1 MTKIPIEIT
10 AKEILQTYVGSNDY
24 LLELKNT
31 LVTKKRLPI
40 TRNIAEYIINNHKI
54 KPIVLNK
61 KYALHKSCRKFIQ
74 TQYNLETEPEFIFIN
89 KLLTRKGGTIHV
101 WGCFRD
107 DCKFYSSI
115 YITKNAIKRVKSVEL
130 PSFEQ
135 YKRKPLPHQ
144 LPAIKALLENDKFI
158 LADDMGLG
166 KMELITNKL
175 YTPNGRKKIGDILV
189 GDRVI
194 GSDGKPCNVTGVYPQ
209 GEMGLYK
216 VTFNDGYSVKCGG
229 EHLWSVA
236 STNNGVNNKN
246 RETKYVTL
254 SVNQMLDNNLIM
266 EQKGVVWN
274 EKRTYKYSTFYKKP
288 NGDSKWQIPIVQP
301 IHFEN
306 NDELPIDPYLLGLSL
321 GDGHITNTTIIF
333 QVHEND
339 YDELFNS
346 YDLTENKK
354 DLNRRKGNIY
364 IGDEILN
371 GLKLSN
377 TRSDTKFIPDIY
389 KYSSIDDRLA
399 ILQGLMD
406 TDGHCM
412 KSENGNFIGTEYAT
426 VSEKLADDVAEIV
439 HSLGGIVRKKSKIGS
454 YKKEDGTKVICK
466 RCYRLNIKMPDGMNP
481 FRLKR
486 KANAYNP
493 PKKYKVSRYIQNIEP
508 CGVGEAVCISV
519 DSPDKLYVTEHAI
532 VTHNTTSS
540 IMAALTGGYKRILV
554 VCTATLKLNW
564 KKEIETFESSNDIS
578 IVEGSD
584 FTCKKWTIINYD
596 ILKNFHFL
604 PEKGQKPE
612 DVSESII
619 DFYKFDLVIADECFP
634 YKTLVDTNVGKLEIG
649 EIVEKSL
656 NVNILSYNINSS
668 RLEYKPIKRWIK
680 KENDTILKLSLQN
693 GLFIECTPNHKVY
706 VKNKGYVRAD
716 KININDEL
724 LTLSES
730 VNEETNME
738 EGLFL
743 FKKLLTST
751 PKSNRCELAIKNE
764 GKCFKKEKNRNRKN
778 LRLLQRGFSNKKQI
792 ETFLQPELL
801 GKVEN
806 ESTRNKKESTQP
818 IRNRKNK
825 NIKYKKLQRKS
836 RSGVIFI
843 GTDETLE
850 SNEQSIFNREDEKF
864 VKRSNILSS
873 WWERKNNAGTE
884 NVRPFGGSLEI
895 TSPNQHCGCK
905 REFQIITTSVPSGLR
920 ERRFKNRNRGRW
932 ENTPNQEMEIF
943 GQKKNRSLGSIRV
956 EDIEILESGS
966 GRSDRKLFEGDKR
979 VYNIEVADNHNYFA
993 DGILVSN
1000 CHYLKNATSNRT
1012 KLFND
1017 FAMKIPTRWLLTGT
1031 PITNKPI
1038 DIFNLLYLCD
1048 SPLTDN
1054 WVHFVRRYCEGK
1066 QFNRKG
1072 TTQKYWVTGG
1082 ASNLSELN
1090 EYISDTF
1097 LRRLKKDAV
1106 DLPEK
1111 TIKEVYLP
1119 LTMSKRYTDYLE
1131 DYKKWMDEQEE
1142 NDIKPKPSEHLT
1154 QLVKVRQLLSE
1165 DKAKHSIEL
1174 AEEFIETGNKVIIFS
1189 CFTNTLSEIYE
1200 HFGKSAVMIDGS
1212 VSAKNRDVA
1221 VERFQNDPK
1230 IKVFCGNIVA
1240 AGAGITLT
1248 EGTIVIFNDLDW
1260 VPANH
1265 AQATDRVHRIGQTKD
1280 VYIIYL
1286 LVDDTIDNVMHKGLQ
1301 DKMRNIQLALGDQ
1314 VFTDISLVNEVINA
1328 VKD

>member
-10 AKEILQTYVGSNDY
+10 AKEILQTYNGSNDY
-24 LLELKNT
+24 LLELKNI

-40 TRNIAEYIINNHKI
+40 TINIAEYIINNHKI
-54 KPIVLNK
+54 KPIELNK
-61 KYALHKSCRKFIQ
+61 KYTLHKSCRKFIQ

-101 WGCFRD
+101 WGCFHD
-107 DCKFYSSI
+107 DCKFYTSI
-115 YITKNAIKRVKSVEL
+115 YLTKNAIKRVKSVEL
-130 PSFEQ
+130 PAFDQ
-135 YKRKPLPHQ
+135 YKRQPLPHQ

-166 KMELITNKL
+166 KMELIDNQVF
-175 YTPNGRKKIGDILV
+175 TPFGRKKIGDLTIN
-189 GDRVI
+189 DKVI
-194 GSDGKPCNVTGVYPQ
+194 GSDGKPYNVTGIYPQ
-209 GEMGLYK
+209 GIKELYNI
-216 VTFNDGYSVKCGG
+216 TFNDGYSIKCGG
-229 EHLWSVA
+229 EHLWTVLS
-236 STNNGVNNKN
+236 NNSGENSKN
-246 RETKYVTL
+246 RINRYITL
-254 SVNQMLDNNLIM
+254 STNQMLDKHLVL
-266 EQKGVVWN
+266 EQKGYGWN
-274 EKRTYKYSTFYKKP
+274 EKKSYKYATYYKNK
-288 NGDSKWQIPIVQP
+288 NGASKWQIPIVKP
-301 IHFEN
+301 IEFYTN
-306 NDELPIDPYLLGLSL
+306 NNLPIEPYLLGLIL
-321 GDGHITNTTIIF
+321 GDGHNRVKSVGFTF
-333 QVHEND
+333 H
-339 YDELFNS
+339 
-346 YDLTENKK
+346 K
-354 DLNRRKGNIY
+354 DDF
-364 IGDEILN
+364 DEILSGIKIN
-371 GLKLSN
+371 EIKSNKPNVRICNYYLNNELIDLGLVNKKSYE
-377 TRSDTKFIPDIY
+377 KFIPDIY
-389 KYSSIDDRLA
+389 KYSSIKDRLA

-406 TDGHCM
+406 TDGHVM
-412 KSENGNFIGTEYAT
+412 ISKNEKQSSFQGTEYAT
-426 VSEKLADDVAEIV
+426 VSEQLANDVAEIV
-439 HSLGGIVRKKSKIGS
+439 HSLGGIVRKKFKIGS
-454 YKKEDGTKVICK
+454 YKKPDGTKVICK
-466 RCYRLNIKMPDGMNP
+466 RCYRLNIKLPDGMNP

-486 KANAYNP
+486 KSDAYNQ
-493 PKKYKVSRYIQNIEP
+493 PKKYKVGRYIKDIKP
-508 CGVGEAVCISV
+508 CGSGEAVCISV

-532 VTHNTTSS
+532 VTHNTTSA

-564 KKEIETFESSNDIS
+564 KKEIETFESSKDIS

-596 ILKNFHFL
+596 ILKNFHFI

-612 DVSESII
+612 DVPHSVI
-619 DFYKFDLVIADECFP
+619 DFYKFDLVIADE
-634 YKTLVDTNVGKLEIG
+634 
-649 EIVEKSL
+649 
-656 NVNILSYNINSS
+656 
-668 RLEYKPIKRWIK
+668 
-680 KENDTILKLSLQN
+680 
-693 GLFIECTPNHKVY
+693 
-706 VKNKGYVRAD
+706 A
-716 KININDEL
+716 
-724 LTLSES
+724 
-730 VNEETNME
+730 
-738 EGLFL
+738 
-743 FKKLLTST
+743 
-751 PKSNRCELAIKNE
+751 
-764 GKCFKKEKNRNRKN
+764 
-778 LRLLQRGFSNKKQI
+778 
-792 ETFLQPELL
+792 
-801 GKVEN
+801 
-806 ESTRNKKESTQP
+806 
-818 IRNRKNK
+818 
-825 NIKYKKLQRKS
+825 
-836 RSGVIFI
+836 
-843 GTDETLE
+843 
-850 SNEQSIFNREDEKF
+850 
-864 VKRSNILSS
+864 
-873 WWERKNNAGTE
+873 
-884 NVRPFGGSLEI
+884 
-895 TSPNQHCGCK
+895 
-905 REFQIITTSVPSGLR
+905 
-920 ERRFKNRNRGRW
+920 
-932 ENTPNQEMEIF
+932 
-943 GQKKNRSLGSIRV
+943 
-956 EDIEILESGS
+956 
-966 GRSDRKLFEGDKR
+966 
-979 VYNIEVADNHNYFA
+979 
-993 DGILVSN
+993 
-1000 CHYLKNATSNRT
+1000 HYLKNATSNRT

-1038 DIFNLLYLCD
+1038 DLFNLLYLCD

-1072 TTQKYWVTGG
+1072 TKQKYWVTGG
-1082 ASNLSELN
+1082 ASNLTELN

-1212 VSAKNRDVA
+1212 VSSKNRDAA
-1221 VERFQNDPK
+1221 VERFQKDPK

-1314 VFTDISLVNEVINA
+1314 VFTDISLVNEVIQA
-1328 VKD
+1328 VKTE

>member
-10 AKEILQTYVGSNDY
+10 AKEILQTYNGSNDY
-24 LLELKNT
+24 LLELKNV

-54 KPIVLNK
+54 KPIELNK
-61 KYALHKSCRKFIQ
+61 KYTLHKSCRKFIQ

-101 WGCFRD
+101 WGCFHD
-107 DCKFYSSI
+107 DCKFYTSI
-115 YITKNAIKRVKSVEL
+115 YLTKNAIKRVKSVEL
-130 PSFEQ
+130 PTFDQ
-135 YKRKPLPHQ
+135 YKRQPLPHQ

-166 KMELITNKL
+166 K
-175 YTPNGRKKIGDILV
+175 
-189 GDRVI
+189 
-194 GSDGKPCNVTGVYPQ
+194 S
-209 GEMGLYK
+209 
-216 VTFNDGYSVKCGG
+216 
-229 EHLWSVA
+229 
-236 STNNGVNNKN
+236 
-246 RETKYVTL
+246 
-254 SVNQMLDNNLIM
+254 
-266 EQKGVVWN
+266 
-274 EKRTYKYSTFYKKP
+274 
-288 NGDSKWQIPIVQP
+288 
-301 IHFEN
+301 
-306 NDELPIDPYLLGLSL
+306 
-321 GDGHITNTTIIF
+321 
-333 QVHEND
+333 
-339 YDELFNS
+339 
-346 YDLTENKK
+346 
-354 DLNRRKGNIY
+354 
-364 IGDEILN
+364 
-371 GLKLSN
+371 
-377 TRSDTKFIPDIY
+377 
-389 KYSSIDDRLA
+389 
-399 ILQGLMD
+399 
-406 TDGHCM
+406 
-412 KSENGNFIGTEYAT
+412 
-426 VSEKLADDVAEIV
+426 
-439 HSLGGIVRKKSKIGS
+439 
-454 YKKEDGTKVICK
+454 
-466 RCYRLNIKMPDGMNP
+466 
-481 FRLKR
+481 
-486 KANAYNP
+486 
-493 PKKYKVSRYIQNIEP
+493 
-508 CGVGEAVCISV
+508 
-519 DSPDKLYVTEHAI
+519 
-532 VTHNTTSS
+532 TSS

-564 KKEIETFESSNDIS
+564 KKEIEMFESSKDIS
-578 IVEGSD
+578 IIEGSD

-596 ILKNFHFL
+596 ILKNFHFI

-612 DVSESII
+612 DVPESVI

-873 WWERKNNAGTE
+873 WWERKNNNTGTE

-1131 DYKKWMDEQEE
+1131 DYKKWIDEQEE

-1212 VSAKNRDVA
+1212 VSSKNRDAA
-1221 VERFQNDPK
+1221 VERFQKDPK

-1314 VFTDISLVNEVINA
+1314 VFTDISLVNEVIQA
-1328 VKD
+1328 VKTE